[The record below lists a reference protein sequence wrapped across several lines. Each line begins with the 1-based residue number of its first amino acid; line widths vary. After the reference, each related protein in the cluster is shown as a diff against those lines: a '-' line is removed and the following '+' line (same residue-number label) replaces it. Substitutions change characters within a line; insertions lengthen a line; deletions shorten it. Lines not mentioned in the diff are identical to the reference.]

1 MTTLLMIIPFIRK
14 SLSLFLKRALW
25 EGAFFSAQKYF
36 AKIVKKLL
44 TNNKNCDTLYT
55 DQTERAPEGVG

>member
-1 MTTLLMIIPFIRK
+1 MIIHFIHNQK
-14 SLSLFLKRALW
+14 GADI
-25 EGAFFSAQKYF
+25 GAFFSAQKYF

-44 TNNKNCDTLYT
+44 TNTKNCDKVYT